1 MKRISIS
8 PFTRTEYSIL
18 SSLSDK
24 YRIEALIAPKGIGLS
39 NQDISILRNGPQ
51 AGLSFTNSIK
61 EGIERADV
69 VIVSR
74 VSVGKK
80 ELYSFAKKSLEYALK
95 LGKEIWCFLEL
106 SREEEYI
113 LEKNARFDAKC
124 KFIHARENVLSQYS
138 GSLEIRKLNIPVFY
152 ISEMT
157 RDCDGYDIF
166 LKLTKALRKDHINV
180 LAISSDCYNELL
192 GCEFVDFNSPDKLE
206 DQVFRI
212 NRIVYD
218 LYEKREPDVVLVRFP
233 NPLMR
238 YDDRNLFDCGITAFA
253 LTQAI
258 PGDGCIMCSLYDKGY
273 DKFWRE
279 YSKLIEYRFGLRV
292 IAVHISRQ
300 IVDPMTILDSD
311 IIHLPQEERKSYV
324 LKNGIQQQSMLY
336 DLLNAH
342 DFVQFYKE
350 FIKEYIS
357 IPYGVI

>member
-1 MKRISIS
+1 
-8 PFTRTEYSIL
+8 
-18 SSLSDK
+18 
-24 YRIEALIAPKGIGLS
+24 
-39 NQDISILRNGPQ
+39 
-51 AGLSFTNSIK
+51 
-61 EGIERADV
+61 
-69 VIVSR
+69 
-74 VSVGKK
+74 
-80 ELYSFAKKSLEYALK
+80 
-95 LGKEIWCFLEL
+95 
-106 SREEEYI
+106 
-113 LEKNARFDAKC
+113 
-124 KFIHARENVLSQYS
+124 
-138 GSLEIRKLNIPVFY
+138 
-152 ISEMT
+152 MT